1 MTKSDAINELAAAMA
16 KAQAVMTGAKKD
28 AANPFFK
35 SHYADLAS
43 VREACMPALTAHG
56 LSVIQFPR
64 LVSAEQGGMVV
75 EVETILAHSSGQFIA
90 DTLSVP
96 VTKADAQGV
105 GSAITYARRYALGAV
120 AGVAAEDDDGEGA
133 VGRSGAHVMPQ
144 GTIKARLVEEPQRLT
159 PTQPPP
165 SQGYQPTVTH
175 TTTAVEPRETT
186 TGVKS
191 TGGRVITEKQAKR
204 LFAIIKSSG
213 RDVEVVKAW
222 IFAHYGVQHSKD
234 IQTSDY
240 TDICTMVEAP
250 GPLPGATSGS
260 DDDVTVYDDGP
271 DRD

>member
-64 LVSAEQGGMVV
+64 LVSADQGGMVV

-133 VGRSGAHVMPQ
+133 VGRSTKAHVSTWAESGYQPKPQ
-144 GTIKARLVEEPQRLT
+144 TLSPVEAPVT
-159 PTQPPP
+159 PPKP
-165 SQGYQPTVTH
+165 SQGYVPVGQFPPT
-175 TTTAVEPRETT
+175 P
-186 TGVKS
+186 VKS
-191 TGGRVITEKQAKR
+191 GRVITEKQAKR

-234 IQTSDY
+234 IPLADY
-240 TDICTMVEAP
+240 EAITKAVEAP
-250 GPLPGATSGS
+250 GALPGAEREPG
-260 DDDVTVYDDGP
+260 DEDMDYGPDEGDGP
-271 DRD
+271 DRG